1 MNNVVDSF
9 FRLLIKLFIFVVVLT
24 APPVCLAN
32 MIPLSNIVAF
42 QTIMLEGADLSK
54 ALGEDISTLSLAAVI
69 DDEMEPIPFQIDEYN
84 QGGAVYF
91 DDWSVP
97 ISGKKT
103 IFDKADKLLFLQKDT
118 GTKRFP
124 HHLFDGDILAEIAL
138 TGEGGEIRYAY
149 LIKGSRLR
157 SDEQY
162 VRYSSEDGLVESDF
176 YSLTYNPENHVEW
189 KDFSIEN
196 YEGVD
201 NPLDTLKL
209 RFESGILTSFNRVVL
224 SNEQLVA
231 KPAQTNSGPIRT
243 TAQLDLTVWMY
254 KLPMLKV
261 SLQIHHYPKSIVYDV
276 RAVMPE
282 ARRKLLVNPTIS
294 MTLDGNALF
303 GTTVRTAMGPKQAVV
318 VDGMISDL
326 ERETIEAGATATRNW
341 NWASTHKNLDVL
353 SFFDFVGDSKEP
365 ISLVYSDDETLVD
378 NPERFVGQL
387 PNMGYKIE
395 QLPESGFMGFSIS
408 LYISNGFKG
417 LPEYFSRVIRT
428 MPEIQVNSAR

>member
-1 MNNVVDSF
+1 MNNVVERSYRVFIQMF
-9 FRLLIKLFIFVVVLT
+9 FLVVVLF
-24 APPVCLAN
+24 ASPISLAS
-32 MIPLSNIVAF
+32 ITPLSDIAAF
-42 QTIMLEGADLSK
+42 QTIMLDGSDVPK

-69 DDEMEPIPFQIDEYN
+69 DGEMEPIPFQIDEYN
-84 QGGAVYF
+84 KGGAVYF
-91 DDWSVP
+91 DGWSVP
-97 ISGKKT
+97 INGKIN
-103 IFDKADKLLFLQKDT
+103 IFDRADKLLFLQKDA
-118 GTKRFP
+118 GTKRLP
-124 HHLFDGDILAEIAL
+124 YHRFDGDFLAEIAL
-138 TGEGGEIRYAY
+138 TGEGAIVRYVY

-157 SDEQY
+157 SEEQY
-162 VRYSSEDGLVESDF
+162 VRYSGEDGLVESDF

-196 YEGVD
+196 YEGID

-209 RFESGILTSFNRVVL
+209 RFESGVLTSFNRVVL

-231 KPAQTNSGPIRT
+231 KPTKTNSGPIRT
-243 TAQLDLTVWMY
+243 TSQLELTVWMY

-276 RAVMPE
+276 RVVMPE

-294 MTLDGNALF
+294 MTIDGNALF
-303 GTTVRTAMGPKQAVV
+303 GTTVRTAMGPKQAAV
-318 VDGMISDL
+318 VDGRISDL
-326 ERETIEAGATATRNW
+326 ERQVVEAGATATRNW

-353 SFFDFVGDSKEP
+353 SFFDFVGHSKQP
-365 ISLVYSDDETLVD
+365 ISLVYSDDETMVD

-395 QLPESGFMGFSIS
+395 RLPESGFMGFAIS

-417 LPEYFSRVIRT
+417 KPEYFSRSIRT
-428 MPEIQVNSAR
+428 MPEIQISSAR